1 MEITVYK
8 GEAAY
13 GRSAYLKLIDD
24 KVVFDCS
31 DEEYGPI
38 EFDLEILIE
47 ALNKLKNENKT
58 TA

>member
-1 MEITVYK
+1 MEITVFK
-8 GEAAY
+8 GKAAY

-38 EFDLEILIE
+38 EFNLELLIE
-47 ALNKLKNENKT
+47 ALKKLENENKT